1 MSQLILTV
9 HTGGHDAAAAVFEDY
24 KLRAAVQLERL
35 TRYKGDGREHPDLAI
50 DEVLSIVG
58 ATRKD
63 VDVVGFSRTEF
74 PTAFYRIIRGVRWF
88 REKYRKYV
96 EGRTRRYMPPEFR
109 RNNTARI
116 DDIIDIAKVR
126 RAGGFRDDAQIYFYN
141 HHEAHALAP
150 LFHTEW
156 DEALLV
162 TADAGGDTV
171 NYSHRHFA
179 HGALTTIYG
188 GEECLLTPLPVDSL
202 GHAYM
207 AMTAALGFTPIRHEG
222 KLTGLAAFGQPV
234 VADKLGARFFVD
246 DAGRV
251 LSDFRTYPEMVAV
264 IRELAAGVSREDAA
278 ASIQQ
283 VLEDT
288 MLRSVARLLHH
299 HKARYLGLAGGVFAN
314 VRLNRVL
321 AERLPIEEIFIYPAM
336 GDEGMPAGGALCYL
350 LQRDG
355 LPHWLAQRHR
365 LRDVYFGRDYTDAID
380 DTLGASAGVRRTGEP
395 PVDGVRRTGEPPVDG
410 AARRLNA
417 GQLGAIYTGRMEYG
431 PRARGARSI
440 LANPSRRE
448 THDLLNKRLA
458 RSEFM
463 PFAPVIAAEKAATVF
478 DITAVNAYACR
489 FMTITCN
496 VKPQW
501 RERIAAVVHVDGSAR
516 PQTIERETNPLYYD
530 ILTAFERES
539 GLPVLV
545 NTSFNVHE
553 EPIVNKPSECL
564 QALLDG
570 RIDFIV
576 TTQGIY
582 ERTLPSPSAPSWPAA

>member
-9 HTGGHDAAAAVFEDY
+9 HNGIHDAGAAIFEDY
-24 KLRAAVQLERL
+24 ELRAAVQLERL
-35 TRYKGDGREHPDLAI
+35 TRNKGDGRQYPDLCI
-50 DEVLSIVG
+50 DEVLGIVG

-63 VDVVGFSRTEF
+63 VDVLGASRCEF
-74 PTAFYRIIRGVRWF
+74 PTEFYRNIRGMRWI
-88 REKYRKYV
+88 REKYRQYV
-96 EGRTRRYMPPEFR
+96 EKNTRRYMMGEFR
-109 RNNTARI
+109 RYDTPRV
-116 DDIIDIAKVR
+116 DDIFNVTRFR
-126 RAGGFRDDAQIYFYN
+126 RASGLCDDTEIYFYN
-141 HHEAHALAP
+141 HHESHALAA
-150 LFHTEW
+150 LFHTQW
-156 DEALLV
+156 DDALLV
-162 TADAGGDTV
+162 TADAGGDSV
-171 NYSHRHFA
+171 NYSHRYFA
-179 HGALTTIYG
+179 DAALTTIYG
-188 GEECLLTPLPVDSL
+188 GEECLLKPFPVDSL
-202 GHAYM
+202 GWAYIY
-207 AMTAALGFTPIRHEG
+207 MTEALGFIPLRHEG
-222 KLTGLAAFGQPV
+222 KLTGLAALGKPV
-234 VADKLGARFFVD
+234 LAEKLAARFFVD
-246 DAGRV
+246 NSGRV
-251 LSDFRTYPEMVAV
+251 LSNFRGYDEMKRF
-264 IRELAAGVSREDAA
+264 IGGLAASVSREDAA
-278 ASIQQ
+278 ASIQK

-288 MLRSVARLLHH
+288 MLLSVGGLLERHPTRH
-299 HKARYLGLAGGVFAN
+299 LGVAGGIFAN
-314 VRLNRVL
+314 VRLNRML
-321 AERLPIEEIFIYPAM
+321 AENLPIDGIFVYPAM
-336 GDEGMPAGGALCYL
+336 GDEGLPVGGALCYL

-355 LPHWLAQRHR
+355 LRSWLAQRR
-365 LRDVYFGRDYTDAID
+365 ELRDLYLGRDYSNTID
-380 DTLGASAGVRRTGEP
+380 DVLNAAPGTRKTGEP
-395 PVDGVRRTGEPPVDG
+395 PVEG

-431 PRARGARSI
+431 PRALGARSI

-448 THDLLNKRLA
+448 THDLLNKRLE

-478 DITAVNAYACR
+478 DVNPVNAYACR

-516 PQTIERETNPLYYD
+516 PQAIERDTNPLYYD

-564 QALLDG
+564 KALLDG

-582 ERTLPSPSAPSWPAA
+582 ENAKPPA